1 MKNYGLLFKIIELV
15 LIVVSVVLLVWGFAV
30 GFESKNNLPVEVLL
44 KWAYVMVALALVA
57 ILIVSLIIG
66 IANNPKILVKYGL
79 VLAGV
84 AVLCLISYVL
94 AKGAPAV
101 GLITEQPSPAK
112 LKLIDSVLNLT
123 YITGAASI
131 LAIIFGEIIM
141 AFRNK

>member
-15 LIVVSVVLLVWGFAV
+15 LIVISVVLLVWGFAV

-66 IANNPKILVKYGL
+66 VANNPKILVKYGL